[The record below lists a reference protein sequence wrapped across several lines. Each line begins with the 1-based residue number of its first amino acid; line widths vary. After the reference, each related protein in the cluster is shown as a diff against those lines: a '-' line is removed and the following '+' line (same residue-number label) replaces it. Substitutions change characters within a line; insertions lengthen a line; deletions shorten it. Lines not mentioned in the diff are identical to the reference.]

1 MPSPPLVQA
10 LMLWKP
16 GAAKIMQLVVGGG
29 GGRLSVKSGQCYSVN
44 LLLLEPSQK
53 FSFLKGLAGDRKD
66 FKALLQTSCVEI
78 SQSLRIS
85 VQSFPIINTPPGC
98 K

>member
-1 MPSPPLVQA
+1 M
-10 LMLWKP
+10 
-16 GAAKIMQLVVGGG
+16 
-29 GGRLSVKSGQCYSVN
+29 KSGQCYSVN

-85 VQSFPIINTPPGC
+85 VQSFPIINTPPGW

>member
-1 MPSPPLVQA
+1 M
-10 LMLWKP
+10 
-16 GAAKIMQLVVGGG
+16 
-29 GGRLSVKSGQCYSVN
+29 KSGQCYSVN

-85 VQSFPIINTPPGC
+85 VQSFPIINTPPDC